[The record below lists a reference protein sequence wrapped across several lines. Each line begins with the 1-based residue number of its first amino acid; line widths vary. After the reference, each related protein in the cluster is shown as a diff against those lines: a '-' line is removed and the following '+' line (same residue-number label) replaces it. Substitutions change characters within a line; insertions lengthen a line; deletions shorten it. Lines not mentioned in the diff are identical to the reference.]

1 MKQKTV
7 TINEYTKD
15 KLNEDIKK
23 MGSQIDKLEV
33 SIKNHNDELDLKKQK
48 LEQLK
53 SDLKTLSDLKKL
65 IN

>member
-15 KLNEDIKK
+15 KLNDDIKK

-53 SDLKTLSDLKKL
+53 TDLKTLSDLKKL